1 MDEPLAFEHADKR
14 ATRAG
19 PKAIPNQLA
28 ELYRR
33 RVLCCN
39 PPKKFAV
46 IGKQR
51 TAFSAA
57 QTVRLIQDRVKHRR
71 QVARRGIDDT
81 QHLSSRGLLLQRL
94 AGFADQPRVLH
105 CDDRLRRKVLQQCD
119 LLLGKG
125 ADFTAV
131 NSQYAEQHFVAT
143 ERNVQHA
150 SEATDLGGLAELRR
164 TPKGIQFPNI
174 GSVDQSL
181 TATDSPR
188 SGICWRAK
196 GAKLLVPSDKA
207 RVAMHRGDVKE
218 VAVIGENGS
227 MGSP

>member
-1 MDEPLAFEHADKR
+1 MRDD
-14 ATRAG
+14 
-19 PKAIPNQLA
+19 
-28 ELYRR
+28 
-33 RVLCCN
+33 
-39 PPKKFAV
+39 
-46 IGKQR
+46 
-51 TAFSAA
+51 A
-57 QTVRLIQDRVKHRR
+57 QDL
-71 QVARRGIDDT
+71 GGC
-81 QHLSSRGLLLQRL
+81 GLLVERL
-94 AGFADQPRVLH
+94 ARLGEEARVLH
-105 CDDRLRRKVLQQCD
+105 CNDRLRCEILQQRY
-119 LLLGKG
+119 LLVGEG
-125 ADFTAV
+125 ADFTPV

-227 MGSP
+227 MGRLA